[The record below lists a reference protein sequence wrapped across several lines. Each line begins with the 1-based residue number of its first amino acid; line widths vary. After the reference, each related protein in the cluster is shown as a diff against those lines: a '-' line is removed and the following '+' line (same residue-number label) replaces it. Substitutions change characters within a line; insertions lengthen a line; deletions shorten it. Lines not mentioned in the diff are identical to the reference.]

1 MNKRSLSSL
10 SLLVMSTLLLSGC
23 WDVTEPQRMYY
34 INAIGVDFKDNQYEV
49 YMQIL
54 NLDAVAKSEQPNPD
68 VTPSEVGF
76 AKGRTIEEAIY
87 KLYRASDQQIFWGH
101 MRYLIFSENAL
112 KNERSIPVMDTF
124 IRFRETRYHIWVY
137 STKDPIKEIL
147 LITPI
152 LKGTLTSSKLSNPI
166 NTTEQESFILPQNLR
181 EIMIGLNEPN
191 HEVSIPYVT
200 IKKDWETS
208 IKSEQETT
216 FSGVGVLS
224 KDGLKGFIK
233 DSAAR
238 GNQWMHNKTNRGEVT
253 FKLESDERDFLT
265 VDIDKLNVSVKPIVK
280 SKNQVT
286 FDIEIKLNATLNGF
300 KGKVVSHQIRED
312 IIKQVKKEVMET
324 YEEGLKIDTDIY
336 RLSEYLYRK
345 NVKVWK
351 NLEKD
356 GKIPLTKDS
365 ISKLSIHVNK
375 INPGRKTFA
384 ETIKE

>member
-10 SLLVMSTLLLSGC
+10 SLLVMITLLLSGC

-68 VTPSEVGF
+68 VAPAEVGV

-112 KNERSIPVMDTF
+112 KNERSIPVIDTF

-137 STKDPIKEIL
+137 CTKDPIKEIL

-152 LKGTLTSSKLSNPI
+152 LKGTLTSSKLSNPT
-166 NTTEQESFILPQNLR
+166 NTFEQESFILPQNLR
-181 EIMIGLNEPN
+181 EIMIALNEPN
-191 HEVSIPYVT
+191 HEVSIPYIT
-200 IKKDWETS
+200 IKKDWETA
-208 IKSEQETT
+208 IQPEQETT
-216 FSGVGVLS
+216 FSGIGVLS

-233 DSAAR
+233 ETAAR
-238 GNQWMHNKTNRGEVT
+238 GNQWMHDKTNRGEVT
-253 FKLESDERDFLT
+253 FKLESEERDFLT
-265 VDIDKLNVSVKPIVK
+265 VDIDKLDVAVKPIIK
-280 SKNQVT
+280 SKDQVT
-286 FDIEIKLNATLNGF
+286 FDIEINLNATLNGF
-300 KGKVVSHQIRED
+300 KGKVVSNQIREN

-365 ISKLSIHVNK
+365 ISKLSVHVIK